1 MPSERQLSKSTQ
13 FKKLLLSPQL
23 EFICEA
29 HNGLSAKIVEEAGF
43 HGIWASGLSISAQF
57 GVRDNNEASW
67 TQVLD
72 NLEFMSDATQIPILL
87 DGDTG
92 YGNFNNMQR
101 LIRKLEQR
109 QIAAVCIEDKLFPKT
124 NSFLKGEAQPLADM
138 DEFCGKIKAGKDAQS
153 DPDFCIIARVEAFIC
168 GWGLAEALR
177 RAEAYHRAGAD
188 GILIHS
194 ALAVPDEI
202 LAFKREWGDRC
213 PVVIVPTKFAHVGEA
228 QPLADMDEFCGK
240 IKAGK
245 DAQSDPDFCIIARV
259 EAFICGWGLA
269 EALRRAEAYHR
280 AGADGILI
288 HSALAVPDEIL
299 AFKREWGDRCPVV
312 IVPTKYYSTPTD
324 VFRQHGISLVIWAN
338 HMLRAAIAT
347 MQSTARILKEQEN
360 LLSIEDKI
368 VPVSEIFRLQGAADL
383 QEAEKRYLPKSAER
397 ASAIVL
403 AASRGDELGELTND
417 KPKTMVPIRGV
428 PILAH
433 IMDAYNT
440 AGIKDISVV
449 RGYKKETMNLPQ
461 VTYVDN
467 DDFATTGE
475 LDSLLK
481 ALQAKDQHD
490 QDIIISYGDVLF
502 NSYIPQAL
510 LQEND
515 DFVIFV
521 DSDWQ
526 EKTSYTQLG
535 GFAEC
540 TAPNSR
546 MAFRTEVHLKQLS
559 TDVHRDK
566 IHGVW
571 MGFLKVSASGAS
583 QLQKLLPSL
592 LAVPENR
599 RAGMATLFQELLK
612 QHQPIRVL
620 YTVGHWLDINR
631 LDDVVPMSIVTR
643 STACGWDS
651 LKSPLRGPANYKS
664 CCRAYSRFQKIVGLE
679 WRHCFKS
686 C

>member
-1 MPSERQLSKSTQ
+1 MPSEPRPQKSTQ

-72 NLEFMSDATQIPILL
+72 NLEFMSDAARIPILL

-109 QIAAVCIEDKLFPKT
+109 HIAAVCIEDKLFPKT
-124 NSFLKGEAQPLADM
+124 NSFLKGDTQPMADM
-138 DEFCGKIKAGKDAQS
+138 EEFCGKIKAGKDAQS

-177 RAEAYHRAGAD
+177 RAEAYRQAGAD

-202 LAFKREWGDRC
+202 LAFKREWSNR
-213 PVVIVPTKFAHVGEA
+213 
-228 QPLADMDEFCGK
+228 
-240 IKAGK
+240 
-245 DAQSDPDFCIIARV
+245 S
-259 EAFICGWGLA
+259 
-269 EALRRAEAYHR
+269 
-280 AGADGILI
+280 
-288 HSALAVPDEIL
+288 
-299 AFKREWGDRCPVV
+299 PVV

-324 VFRQHGISLVIWAN
+324 VFRQHGFSMVIWAN
-338 HMLRAAIAT
+338 HMLRAAVAT
-347 MQSTARILKEQEN
+347 MQTTARVLKEQEN
-360 LLSIEDKI
+360 LLFIEDNI
-368 VPVSEIFRLQGAADL
+368 VPVSEVFRLQGADEL
-383 QEAEKRYLPKSAER
+383 MEAEERYLPKSADR

-403 AASRGDELGELTND
+403 AASRGDELGDLTED
-417 KPKTMVPIRGV
+417 KPKTMVNIRGV
-428 PILAH
+428 PLLAH
-433 IMDAYNT
+433 IVDAYNSV
-440 AGIKDISVV
+440 GIKEILVV
-449 RGYKKETMNLPQ
+449 RGYKKEAVNLPNL
-461 VTYVDN
+461 TYVDN
-467 DDFATTGE
+467 DAFAETGE

-481 ALQAKDQHD
+481 ALQSKEARF
-490 QDIIISYGDVLF
+490 QDTIVSYGDVLF
-502 NSYIPQAL
+502 NTYIPQAL
-510 LQEND
+510 LQAKD

-526 EKTSYTQLG
+526 EKTSYTRLG

-546 MAFRTEVHLKQLS
+546 KAFNAEIHLKQLGRAVPS
-559 TDVHRDK
+559 DM

-571 MGFLKVSASGAS
+571 MGFFKVSAQGVT
-583 QLQKLLPSL
+583 QLHEILTEL
-592 LAVPENR
+592 LADPNHR
-599 RAGMATLFQELLK
+599 KAGMAILFQELLRRNY
-612 QHQPIRVL
+612 PIRVL
-620 YTVGHWLDINR
+620 YTVGHWLDINS
-631 LDDVVPMSIVTR
+631 LDDVVEAGS
-643 STACGWDS
+643 
-651 LKSPLRGPANYKS
+651 
-664 CCRAYSRFQKIVGLE
+664 F
-679 WRHCFKS
+679 
-686 C
+686 

>member
-1 MPSERQLSKSTQ
+1 MPSERQLPKSTQ
-13 FKKLLLSPQL
+13 FKQLLLSSQL

-72 NLEFMSDATQIPILL
+72 NLEFMSDATHIPILL

-109 QIAAVCIEDKLFPKT
+109 HIASVCIEDKQFPKT
-124 NSFLKGEAQPLADM
+124 NSFLKGDTKPLADM

-168 GWGLAEALR
+168 GWGLAEAIR

-202 LAFKREWGDRC
+202 LTFKREW
-213 PVVIVPTKFAHVGEA
+213 AN
-228 QPLADMDEFCGK
+228 
-240 IKAGK
+240 
-245 DAQSDPDFCIIARV
+245 
-259 EAFICGWGLA
+259 
-269 EALRRAEAYHR
+269 
-280 AGADGILI
+280 
-288 HSALAVPDEIL
+288 
-299 AFKREWGDRCPVV
+299 RCPVV

-324 VFRQHGISLVIWAN
+324 VFRQHGFSIVIWAN
-338 HMLRAAIAT
+338 HMLRSAIAT
-347 MQSTARILKEQEN
+347 MQTTARTLKEQEN
-360 LLSIEDKI
+360 LFSIEDNI
-368 VPVSEIFRLQGAADL
+368 VPVSEVFRLQGAAEL
-383 QEAEKRYLPKSAER
+383 LEAEKRYLPKTSDQ

-403 AASRGDELGELTND
+403 AASRGDELGELTED
-417 KPKTMVPIRGV
+417 KPKTMVSIRGV
-428 PILAH
+428 PILSH
-433 IMDAYNT
+433 IVDAYNSV
-440 AGIKDISVV
+440 GIKNIAVV
-449 RGYKKETMNLPQ
+449 RGYKKEAVNLPNLA
-461 VTYVDN
+461 YVDN
-467 DDFATTGE
+467 DDYAATGE

-481 ALQAKDQHD
+481 ALQAKGSHD

-510 LQEND
+510 LQEKE

-521 DSDWQ
+521 DSNWQ
-526 EKTSYTQLG
+526 EKTSYTRLG

-546 MAFRTEVHLKQLS
+546 KAFNTQIHLKQLGTAIPS
-559 TDVHRDK
+559 DR

-571 MGFLKVSASGAS
+571 MGFLKISATGAS
-583 QLQKLLPSL
+583 QLQELLPKL

-599 RAGMATLFQELLK
+599 KAGMATLFQELLK
-612 QHQPIRVL
+612 QHQPICIL
-620 YTVGHWLDINR
+620 YTVGHWLDINN
-631 LDDVVPMSIVTR
+631 LEDVVQAGS
-643 STACGWDS
+643 
-651 LKSPLRGPANYKS
+651 
-664 CCRAYSRFQKIVGLE
+664 F
-679 WRHCFKS
+679 
-686 C
+686 

>member
-1 MPSERQLSKSTQ
+1 MSIIPTPHKASQ

-43 HGIWASGLSISAQF
+43 QGIWASGLSISAQF

-109 QIAAVCIEDKLFPKT
+109 HIAAVCIEDKLFPKT

-138 DEFCGKIKAGKDAQS
+138 DEFCGKIKAGKDAQT

-168 GWGLAEALR
+168 GWGLAEAMR
-177 RAEAYHRAGAD
+177 RAEAYQQAGAD

-202 LAFKREWGDRC
+202 LAFKQEW
-213 PVVIVPTKFAHVGEA
+213 
-228 QPLADMDEFCGK
+228 AD
-240 IKAGK
+240 
-245 DAQSDPDFCIIARV
+245 
-259 EAFICGWGLA
+259 
-269 EALRRAEAYHR
+269 H
-280 AGADGILI
+280 
-288 HSALAVPDEIL
+288 
-299 AFKREWGDRCPVV
+299 CPVV

-324 VFRQHGISLVIWAN
+324 VFRQHGISMVIWAN
-338 HMLRAAIAT
+338 HMLRAAVAT
-347 MQSTARILKEQEN
+347 MQTTARTLKEQEN

-368 VPVSEIFRLQGAADL
+368 IPVSEVFRLQGAADL
-383 QEAEKRYLPKSAER
+383 QEAEQRYLPKSAER

-417 KPKTMVPIRGV
+417 KPKTMVPIRGL

-440 AGIKDISVV
+440 VGIKDISVV
-449 RGYKKETMNLPQ
+449 RGYKKEAVNLPHL
-461 VTYVDN
+461 TYVDN
-467 DDFATTGE
+467 DDFSKTGE

-481 ALQAKDQHD
+481 ALQAKTHLD

-510 LQEND
+510 LQEKD

-526 EKTSYTQLG
+526 EKTSYSRLG

-540 TAPNSR
+540 TTPNTR
-546 MAFRTEVHLKQLS
+546 KAFHTAIHLKQLG
-559 TDVHRDK
+559 TDISQDN

-571 MGFLKVSASGAS
+571 MGFLKISPSGAK
-583 QLQKLLPSL
+583 QLQTVLPKLLAAPS
-592 LAVPENR
+592 NQK
-599 RAGMATLFQELLK
+599 AGMATLFQELLK
-612 QHQPIRVL
+612 NQQPIRVL
-620 YTVGHWLDINR
+620 YTVGHWLDINNF
-631 LDDVVPMSIVTR
+631 DDVVQ
-643 STACGWDS
+643 AG
-651 LKSPLRGPANYKS
+651 N
-664 CCRAYSRFQKIVGLE
+664 F
-679 WRHCFKS
+679 
-686 C
+686 